1 VDRDAEGSARGRE
14 QGFTLV
20 ELLIAMTLFGVL
32 MVMLFMGFRIGIQS
46 SDKVTQSI
54 DKSSTLPIVHDFLRS
69 QLAAARPVLQDRP
82 GKTIVWFDGRSDGV
96 DFVGAPPD
104 ALSSG
109 GLQRFSIELAKDRD
123 GRRIVLRY
131 ALYQGKQSEA
141 KESYSEPLVLLAD
154 VASFHISYFGTDATA
169 RRPQWQDTWHEM
181 AHLPSLVRLRITFAD
196 GHYVPDLIVAVRLS
210 DDSGSESAL

>member
-1 VDRDAEGSARGRE
+1 MALDAEGPVRARE

-54 DKSSTLPIVHDFLRS
+54 DKSATLPIVHDFLRA

-82 GKTIVWFDGRSDGV
+82 GKTIVSFDGRPDGV

-104 ALSSG
+104 ALSTG

-123 GRRIVLRY
+123 DRRIVLRH
-131 ALYQGKQSEA
+131 ALYQGKQSQA
-141 KESYSEPLVLLAD
+141 KDAYSEPLVLLAD
-154 VASFHISYFGTDATA
+154 VASFQISYFGADVTA
-169 RRPQWQDTWHEM
+169 RKPQWQDTWRDM
-181 AHLPSLVRLRITFAD
+181 ARLPSLIRLRITFAD
-196 GHYVPDLIVAVRLS
+196 GHYAPDLVVALRLS
-210 DDSGSESAL
+210 EDSGPEPAL